1 MYAVGGAPPP
11 STTPSLT
18 TEHAI
23 TDNILASIAHFITTD
38 TYIDVLGS
46 VTARQSQ
53 RKNGMSVN
61 PPTYDQVSRG
71 TRLMQAISDKTA
83 DLHRLVIDLYTP
95 KFPDLHTLVTNLEM
109 YFRVVQRIG
118 NSTDV
123 ASCGVEDLLPKTDA
137 IRVVV
142 SGSTSNDSPLSIAVL
157 SRLMSACKSALDLFN
172 ARNLISDM
180 VMAGMQNIAPNVTAM
195 VSIQSDAVSKCSL

>member
-1 MYAVGGAPPP
+1 
-11 STTPSLT
+11 
-18 TEHAI
+18 
-23 TDNILASIAHFITTD
+23 
-38 TYIDVLGS
+38 
-46 VTARQSQ
+46 
-53 RKNGMSVN
+53 
-61 PPTYDQVSRG
+61 
-71 TRLMQAISDKTA
+71 MQAISDKTA

-195 VSIQSDAVSKCSL
+195 VGPSVASELIGLAGGLPELSRVPGGNMMLLGQIKKIDMGGLSTSGQMHRGVVYKAPIVMAASEDLQRNVARELGKYMYRYKKAK